1 MHQNYVYRNH
11 TDVEK
16 VGLLVVPSKTRCGV
30 KKPDYPHI
38 RDKCYCLEKKPGP
51 ERSDAG
57 FGVKN
62 GFWHKM
68 EVLSLPW
75 HNDLFWPNTTMFQV
89 GNIPNPL
96 VLNLKRVVYTI
107 TFMHFWDTQ

>member
-1 MHQNYVYRNH
+1 MHQNYIYRNH

-16 VGLLVVPSKTRCGV
+16 VGLLVVPSKNRCGV

-38 RDKCYCLEKKPGP
+38 RDKCHCLEKKPGP
-51 ERSDAG
+51 ERSDVG

-89 GNIPNPL
+89 S
-96 VLNLKRVVYTI
+96 V
-107 TFMHFWDTQ
+107 TFDSS